1 MSFRKTAYPP
11 YLYEDLAKMI
21 KQITE
26 IAIQG
31 SILDNVFGFELPR
44 FYIRKETNHKKKK
57 EFHLGFATDS
67 FLSDFKRQDVLD

>member
-1 MSFRKTAYPP
+1 M
-11 YLYEDLAKMI
+11 YEDLAKMI

-44 FYIRKETNHKKKK
+44 NDIRKGTNHKKKK
-57 EFHLGFATDS
+57 GFHLGFAADS